1 MVRSKIGTRVSG
13 KAILSFVLVAIIIA
27 SVTASIMCSISAY
40 SVGGQYNI
48 IEKQPSVQTVLL
60 GQDLEF
66 SNTDWTAPPVV
77 SRYVSGYLETT
88 YTATEK
94 NGRYYI
100 DTTNWRTSGT
110 FYVNGEP
117 GGYEAQ
123 LSAEEPDMP
132 LKLKV
137 MGGDVSSLAR
147 GTMLTVDVGG
157 INLKNDLDLKGVI
170 EWIRRHAKKEG

>member
-1 MVRSKIGTRVSG
+1 M
-13 KAILSFVLVAIIIA
+13 SFVLVAIIIA
-27 SVTASIMCSISAY
+27 SVTTSMMCSISAY
-40 SVGGQYNI
+40 SVDGPYNI

-66 SNTDWTAPPVV
+66 SNTDWTAPPIVNL
-77 SRYVSGYLETT
+77 YVSGYLETT

-100 DTTNWRTSGT
+100 DTANWWTSRT

-123 LSAEEPDMP
+123 LSAEERYATET
-132 LKLKV
+132 KSNGWGRV
-137 MGGDVSSLAR
+137 VTCTWYNAYC
-147 GTMLTVDVGG
+147 
-157 INLKNDLDLKGVI
+157 
-170 EWIRRHAKKEG
+170 RRWWYKPE